1 MHCERIQL
9 QRLLFAIETTDGEEK
24 KKKQKNEEAKQ
35 YRYEFVRIKT
45 PASKNPKNEKINA
58 PV

>member
-24 KKKQKNEEAKQ
+24 KKK
-35 YRYEFVRIKT
+35 T
-45 PASKNPKNEKINA
+45 EK
-58 PV
+58 